1 MRFSAASA
9 ALLGAVCLVPAPVPA
24 MAATAQPVD
33 APTRIV
39 LPAMP
44 LGQALLALAR
54 QTGRNILFA
63 AADVAG
69 AQAPPVRAATFDQ
82 ALSILA
88 RSNGLVATRLA
99 GGAVR
104 LAPRRRPPASLRAA
118 PRRQAVAPLPLP
130 MIEDRTA
137 IVVEASLAAR
147 AWRDGAAE
155 DTPDALASAQIR
167 RLPDRTIAEALG
179 RLPGIITLATSL
191 EGAMGRV
198 DHAGRATGD
207 FVAMRGLPGAYVETR
222 IDGIEIPQSL
232 PYSRGTQL
240 GLMALAPDLG
250 LQVHRVLDARLAGE
264 AIAGTL
270 DIDHLAPFAPR
281 AQGLRLG
288 LTAGAD
294 DQAWRFGQN
303 AGTWGANAGFGWQ
316 SPDGRLALVA
326 SAALSR
332 RHFASVE
339 QTYQS
344 GNLAYALT
352 DAQGNSAPGLD
363 PAANLLLASVNAQVT
378 RGTAHEETAFL
389 SLGWRASDRLTL
401 TASAMWA
408 SRAIAQDVYQV
419 SVQGGRAAGFFAQT
433 ATADGLLRTQS
444 IRADA
449 HYWFETNP
457 ERDRLGMAQAALA
470 WDAGATKAQAR
481 VFAALGRTDRPDH
494 IEISFWDAD
503 TTRLSGGVNVADVR
517 GFPVLKLAP
526 ADAALVANPLAFP
539 VHNQGER
546 ESETSQDHRLGGD
559 WRVQASPA
567 PGWQAEIGAL
577 ALRSWRSRETAH
589 FLYADTLPAGTTL
602 GNSGL
607 VDGQIG
613 PVLRG
618 VYDYAIPTIADAA
631 LLRAIGRASVQPRTI
646 DDSNANAYAL
656 HEDRLAAYAMVTR
669 HLGGDDDAG
678 EGDAG
683 EGALDLSL
691 GLRGEWS
698 GVSGRYWLAGN
709 DGVPADGVAY
719 GWNHLS
725 AHYAALLP
733 SATLHWRPDRQWTF
747 DAALWTSL
755 TRPSPY
761 QLTGGGSATRD
772 SQGVTEI
779 QLSNPDLK
787 SVRGT
792 NADLGVAWQGP
803 GGLHLALGGFAK
815 HLARYLNDTG
825 NDLNNPASV
834 MEYRAIRL
842 IRPENGGTATI
853 LGLEASMA
861 VPLDLVSGVLR
872 HLALAADLTLLHSAV
887 HLNNPALDRVERT
900 QYAPASNLLLRLHY
914 DDGRWSADAACRLT
928 GAYIQEYGIDVP
940 TFAGTAPLS
949 GSALDTWVRPSRQVD
964 LAMARHWGRQ
974 TLRLALRN
982 ALDDTAYRATI
993 GRYSDAVPQTIL
1005 GGRQLL
1011 LTWSAGF

>member
-1 MRFSAASA
+1 MRFSAASSA
-9 ALLGAVCLVPAPVPA
+9 WLGALCLALAPAHA
-24 MAATAQPVD
+24 MAAPVV
-33 APTRIV
+33 AARVV

-44 LGQALLALAR
+44 LGDALLALAR

-63 AADVAG
+63 TSDVAG
-69 AQAPPVRAATFDQ
+69 AQAPAIRARDFDH
-82 ALSILA
+82 ALQILA

-104 LAPRRRPPASLRAA
+104 LRRPQFPAPRVRPAV
-118 PRRQAVAPLPLP
+118 PRRMVAPPVP
-130 MIEDRTA
+130 PTIEDRTA

-147 AWRDGAAE
+147 AWTAGDAVR
-155 DTPDALASAQIR
+155 PQDALASTQIR

-179 RLPGIITLATSL
+179 RLPGIVTLATSL

-207 FVAMRGLPGAYVETR
+207 FVAMRGLPGTYVETR
-222 IDGIEIPQSL
+222 IDGFEIPQSL

-240 GLMALAPDLG
+240 GLMALAPDMA

-270 DIDHLAPFAPR
+270 DIDHLAPFAAKAR
-281 AQGLRLG
+281 GLRLG

-316 SPDGRLALVA
+316 TPDGRLALTA

-352 DAQGNSAPGLD
+352 DAQGQSAPGLD

-378 RGTAHEETAFL
+378 RGTAHEETAFVA
-389 SLGWRASDRLTL
+389 LGWRADDRLTV

-433 ATADGLLRTQS
+433 ATSAGLLQTQS
-444 IRADA
+444 VRADA

-457 ERDRLGMAQAALA
+457 ERDRLGMAQLALA
-470 WDAGATKAQAR
+470 WNAGRVQAQAR
-481 VFAALGRTDRPDH
+481 VFGALGRTDRPDH
-494 IEISFWDAD
+494 IEISFWDSDA
-503 TTRLSGGVNVADVR
+503 TRLSGGVRTAYVR
-517 GFPVLKLAP
+517 GFPVLRLDP
-526 ADAALVANPLAFP
+526 GDAALVANPLAFP

-559 WRVQASPA
+559 WRVRLADDA
-567 PGWQAEIGAL
+567 AWHGEIGGL
-577 ALRSWRSRETAH
+577 AVLSWRSRATAH

-618 VYDYAIPTIADAA
+618 IYDYTIPTISDAA
-631 LLRAIGRASVQPRTI
+631 LLRAIGRAKVQPRTI
-646 DDSNANAYAL
+646 DDSNANAYAVQ
-656 HEDRLAAYAMVTR
+656 EDRLAAYVVVGRPLADG
-669 HLGGDDDAG
+669 LDA
-678 EGDAG
+678 A
-683 EGALDLSL
+683 L

-698 GVSGRYWLAGN
+698 HIGGRYWLAGN

-719 GWNHLS
+719 GWNRL
-725 AHYAALLP
+725 AARYAALLP
-733 SATLHWRPDRQWTF
+733 SVTLHWRSAGPWTA
-747 DAALWTSL
+747 DAALWTSM
-755 TRPSPY
+755 TRPSPF

-772 SQGVTEI
+772 NQGVTEI
-779 QLSNPDLK
+779 QVSNPDLK
-787 SVRGT
+787 AVRGT
-792 NADLGVAWQGP
+792 NLDLGLAWQGP
-803 GGLHLALGGFAK
+803 GGLHLALGAFAK
-815 HLARYLNDTG
+815 RLARYLNDTG

-834 MEYRAIRL
+834 MQYRAVRL

-853 LGLEASMA
+853 LGAEASVA
-861 VPLDLVSGVLR
+861 LPLGLVAGALR
-872 HLALAADLTLLHSAV
+872 HFALAGDLTLLHSAV
-887 HLNNPALDRVERT
+887 HLENPALDRVERT

-914 DDGRWSADAACRLT
+914 DDGRFSADAACRLT
-928 GAYIQEYGIDVP
+928 GAYIQEYGIEVP
-940 TFAGTAPLS
+940 SFAGTSPLS
-949 GSALDTWVRPSRQVD
+949 GSALDTWVRPSRQID
-964 LAMARHWGRQ
+964 FAMARSWGTQ

-982 ALDDTAYRATI
+982 GLGDTAYRATI